1 MNVVYGSLVYVVWF
15 LSTYF
20 VIVFLLSLFK
30 LKEELFD
37 YPPVLT
43 GALPKVSLIVS
54 AYNEAEKIT
63 GCLESL
69 KRVDYPKDLFEII
82 VVNDGSTDATGSIVK
97 EYAKDH
103 DVTLIDNAV
112 NKGKAACLN
121 EGIEHATGTYIACM
135 DADSFVDADIFMKTL
150 PYFKDAQ
157 TGAVTVS
164 VKVKNTS
171 TILQKIVEL
180 EYILGLSLFL
190 KVFSHCNCV
199 YVTPGPFSV
208 YRSSLLSEMGGFD
221 AKNITEDLEIAY
233 RIRQAGYS
241 VACCLATSV
250 ETIIP
255 GTLKTLYRQRKR
267 WYSGALLTLWKH
279 KSFLLTKRA
288 GLFGV
293 FIPFIYSL
301 TALGMVLFV
310 SSTYMGVS
318 RLVQNISFLSLTN
331 FNVLD
336 WIVFK
341 QPDVL
346 SISMFGILAISG
358 IVGTYALL
366 TYGMKI
372 TEHTVRKKLV
382 GYVGYAALFFLYQF
396 FWLVSFFTVI
406 FRRKVEW

>member
-1 MNVVYGSLVYVVWF
+1 MNIVYTVLVYLVWF

-20 VIVFLLSLFK
+20 IIVFLLSLFK
-30 LKEELFD
+30 LKEELFE
-37 YPPVLT
+37 YPPEMNGT
-43 GALPKVSLIVS
+43 LPKVSLIIS
-54 AYNEAEKIT
+54 AYNEESKIA
-63 GCLESL
+63 GCLDSL
-69 KRVDYPKDLFEII
+69 KRVDYPKHLFEVL
-82 VVNDGSTDATGSIVK
+82 VVNDGSTDGTASVVK
-97 EYAKDH
+97 PYVDSGA
-103 DVTLIDNAV
+103 VRLIDNAV

-121 EGIEHATGTYIACM
+121 QGIEHASGTYIACM

-150 PYFKDAQ
+150 PYFKEKGV
-157 TGAVTVS
+157 GAVTVS
-164 VKVKNTS
+164 VKVKNTN
-171 TILQKIVEL
+171 TLLQKVVEL

-190 KVFSHCNCV
+190 KVFSRCNCV
-199 YVTPGPFSV
+199 YVTPGPFSI
-208 YRSSLLSEMGGFD
+208 YRSSLLAEIGGFD

-241 VACCLATSV
+241 VACCLATAV

-255 GTLKTLYRQRKR
+255 GNLKSLYRQRKR

-310 SSTYMGVS
+310 VSLYMGVS
-318 RLVQNISFLSLTN
+318 NLVRNLSYLSLTDY
-331 FNVLD
+331 NVLD
-336 WIVFK
+336 WIVVK
-341 QPDVL
+341 SPDVL
-346 SISMFGILAISG
+346 SISIFGILAISG

-372 TEHTVRKKLV
+372 TEHKIRKKLV
-382 GYVGYAALFFLYQF
+382 GYVGYAALFFLYQY
-396 FWLVSFFTVI
+396 FWFVSFFTVI